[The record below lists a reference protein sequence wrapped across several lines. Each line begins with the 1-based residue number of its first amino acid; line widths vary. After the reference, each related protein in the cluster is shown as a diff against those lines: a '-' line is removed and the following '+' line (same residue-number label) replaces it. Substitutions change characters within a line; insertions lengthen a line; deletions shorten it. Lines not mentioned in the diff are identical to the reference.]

1 MSIRK
6 KSSMNADPDRWRGI
20 SIYGFLT
27 ACMILAIGMFIL
39 AYDTPKDALLPQ
51 ASVRVE
57 REGNLLGARTV
68 PLLISSASDPS
79 FIPGT
84 YTFNFEFNAPGDRPM
99 DGGKALVFPQVAG
112 SSLLVKLN
120 GVLLGIRGDPATGQ
134 SSIWNAVHI
143 FRIPEGLLSRENKVE
158 AVILGTYEA
167 GIILRPY
174 LLDTKPNSARLSLI
188 ALFSDYAIWLS
199 IGAILAVSFIVLSM
213 GFFDKTNRL
222 ANILLGLAGLSVA
235 AFLTDFAYLQ
245 QLPISL
251 VAFKKMVVSLR
262 HLASAFF
269 IIAYLKLLGRKLDFF
284 AIFFVALQLACSALV
299 LAYPGSIVDIKRLY
313 GYTYLTFMPFLV
325 YLFVIMLPSFRKGG
339 SLRIIAFGVVVAFA
353 SATRDIVM
361 LVLVKDNGA
370 VMVSH
375 FGFIVLALSSC
386 IYVVNDALNH
396 YSALVVE
403 QRRAA
408 TFREEALR
416 DELTGSYNRK
426 IFPAL
431 AQDLLRPYSILAVDI
446 DNLKIANDE
455 FGHAAG
461 DAILVDLV
469 GKAKRNIRADD
480 CVVRTGG
487 DEFLLVLRAC
497 PLEVA
502 CTIAE
507 HLIED
512 CAHSRISIVT
522 KIPSASEARRM
533 VSYSIS
539 IGIAYCRDEASTTYE
554 NLMATQRQ
562 ADVELYRAK
571 NSGKGRWCAE
581 GSESG
586 PSLA

>member
-1 MSIRK
+1 MST
-6 KSSMNADPDRWRGI
+6 DPSRWRGNA
-20 SIYGFLT
+20 IYVFLI
-27 ACMILAIGMFIL
+27 AGMILAIEMFLL
-39 AYDTPKDALLPQ
+39 AYETPKDAILPE

-57 REGNLLGARTV
+57 RGGSFLGARSV
-68 PLLISSASDPS
+68 PLLISSANDPS
-79 FIPGT
+79 FIPGS
-84 YTFNFEFNAPGDRPM
+84 YTFNFKLVLPGDFPT
-99 DGGKALVFPQVAG
+99 DSGKALVFPQVAG
-112 SSLLVKLN
+112 SSLLVTLN
-120 GVLLGIRGDPATGQ
+120 GVLLGVRGDPANGQ

-143 FRIPEGLLSRENKVE
+143 FQIPGGLLSRENQVDV
-158 AVILGTYEA
+158 AILGTYEA

-174 LLDTKPNSARLSLI
+174 LLDTKSNAARLYLI

-199 IGAILAVSFIVLSM
+199 IGAIIAVSFIVLSM

-235 AFLTDFAYLQ
+235 VFLTDFVYVQ

-269 IIAYLKLLGRKLDFF
+269 IIAYLRLLDRKLGPL

-299 LAYPGSIVDIKRLY
+299 VAYPGSIVDIKRLY
-313 GYTYLTFMPFLV
+313 GYTYLTFIPFLI
-325 YLFVIMLPSFRKGG
+325 YLFVIMLPAFRKGG
-339 SLRIIAFGVVVAFA
+339 SLRIIAFGVIVAFA
-353 SATRDIVM
+353 SAARDIVM
-361 LVLVKDNGA
+361 LVLAKDNGA
-370 VMVSH
+370 IMVSH

-386 IYVVNDALNH
+386 MYVVNDALNH

-403 QRRAA
+403 QHRAA

-426 IFPAL
+426 IFPVL
-431 AQDLLRPYSILAVDI
+431 AGDLLKPYSILAVDI
-446 DNLKIANDE
+446 DNLKMANDE

-461 DAILVDLV
+461 DAILADLV

-507 HLIED
+507 HLIAD
-512 CAHSRISIVT
+512 CVHSRISIVT
-522 KIPSASEARRM
+522 KVPPESEARRLI
-533 VSYSIS
+533 SYSIS
-539 IGIAYCRDEASTTYE
+539 IGIAYCREDASTTYE

-562 ADVELYRAK
+562 ADAELYRAK
-571 NSGKGRWCAE
+571 NSGKSRWCAE
-581 GSESG
+581 GSEK
-586 PSLA
+586 PFNLA

>member
-1 MSIRK
+1 MNIRK
-6 KSSMNADPDRWRGI
+6 EPSMNVDPTRWRGI
-20 SIYGFLT
+20 AIYGFLIVF
-27 ACMILAIGMFIL
+27 MVFAIGMFAL
-39 AYDTPKDALLPQ
+39 AYSTPKDALLPS

-57 REGNLLGARTV
+57 REGSFLAARKV

-84 YTFNFEFNAPGDRPM
+84 YTFRFEFDLPGDRPL
-99 DGGKALVFPQVAG
+99 DGGKALVFPHVAG

-120 GVLLGIRGDPATGQ
+120 GVLLGIRGDPASGQ

-143 FRIPEGLLSRENKVE
+143 FRIPDGLLSRENAVE
-158 AVILGTYEA
+158 ASILGTYEA

-174 LLDTKPNSARLSLI
+174 LLDTKPNAARLFLI
-188 ALFSDYAIWLS
+188 ALFSDYVIWLS
-199 IGAILAVSFIVLSM
+199 IGAIIAVSFIVLSM
-213 GFFDKTNRL
+213 GLFDKTNRL

-235 AFLTDFAYLQ
+235 VFLTDFVFLQ
-245 QLPISL
+245 QLPLSL
-251 VAFKKMVVSLR
+251 VAFKKIVVGLR

-269 IIAYLKLLGRKLDFF
+269 IIAYFKLLGRKLDFLG
-284 AIFFVALQLACSALV
+284 ICFVVLQLACSALV
-299 LAYPGSIVDIKRLY
+299 VAYPGSIVEIKRLY
-313 GYTYLTFMPFLV
+313 GYTYLTFIPFLV
-325 YLFVIMLPSFRKGG
+325 YLLAIMLPSFRKGG
-339 SLRIIAFGVVVAFA
+339 SLRIIAIGVVVAFA

-361 LVLVKDNGA
+361 LVLVKDNGT
-370 VMVSH
+370 VMISH
-375 FGFIVLALSSC
+375 FSFIVLALSSC

-446 DNLKIANDE
+446 DNLKMANDE

-512 CAHSRISIVT
+512 CAHSRISIAAE
-522 KIPSASEARRM
+522 IPSASEARRM

-539 IGIAYCRDEASTTYE
+539 IGIAYCRDDASTTYE

-562 ADVELYRAK
+562 ADAELYRAK
-571 NSGKGRWCAE
+571 NGGKSRWCSE
-581 GSESG
+581 GSENSL
-586 PSLA
+586 SLA